1 LRAKIQNKY
10 ALVVDI
16 CGHFSFYPLNKRTKA
31 GE

>member
-16 CGHFSFYPLNKRTKA
+16 CGHVLFLPVK
-31 GE
+31 